1 MFDACSKWDHVKG
14 DVEGLLFFVVYQW
27 VRWFILSCLLL
38 TRLRIL
44 GRVYIGG
51 LLLVVA

>member
-1 MFDACSKWDHVKG
+1 MMSDY
-14 DVEGLLFFVVYQW
+14 FVVYQS
-27 VRWFILSCLLL
+27 VRWFILLCLLL